1 LRHSVVPVN
10 MDSYRNRNPSVF
22 VVTAALTVSLLA
34 VATSTLEQDRLLDEL
49 LRSKY
54 NLHDIPLIDDGKAVN
69 VEIGLVLKK
78 IIQVVR
84 RTIVFVRLLTR
95 VRFDTRVQPRLV
107 KIVTPAVNSLQTCSR
122 GSSFEVLIFCLRIK
136 PRHQKFH
143 RSKIIEPCFLLRT
156 MQTVITSL
164 RGAMA
169 LKTVRFSAMV
179 TV

>member
-1 LRHSVVPVN
+1 MSTVIASQLGTFLRHSVVPLD
-10 MDSYRNRNPSVF
+10 MDSSPNRNPGVF

-95 VRFDTRVQPRLV
+95 VRFHTRD
-107 KIVTPAVNSLQTCSR
+107 
-122 GSSFEVLIFCLRIK
+122 
-136 PRHQKFH
+136 
-143 RSKIIEPCFLLRT
+143 
-156 MQTVITSL
+156 
-164 RGAMA
+164 
-169 LKTVRFSAMV
+169 
-179 TV
+179 